1 MAGGDKE
8 SGESSPA
15 RRLKT
20 RRTLWI
26 AAILFVSAWTFFL
39 GVLVGRGVAPLH
51 YDIEELKKQ
60 LAQAKASLL
69 ESEIKQFKIPA
80 KSQEAPADF
89 SFYDALRESRK
100 KPAVKK
106 ETPEVPKTQA
116 PQKPPLPESKTEP
129 RALTTPG
136 MENGKKDA
144 GVSGTTMNNSTNGS
158 EKRMTL
164 QVASLPNQNDARKL
178 AEDLK
183 KKGYPAYFEGIM
195 IPDKGVW
202 YRVRIGLFS
211 SREEASVMLEN
222 LKKERLQ
229 PIIVNRNSQ

>member
-8 SGESSPA
+8 SGGSPPA
-15 RRLKT
+15 RGLKT

-26 AAILFVSAWTFFL
+26 AAILFVSACTFFL
-39 GVLVGRGVAPLH
+39 GVLAGRGTAPIH
-51 YDIEELKKQ
+51 FDMQELKKQ

-80 KSQEAPADF
+80 KSQEDPADF

-100 KPAVKK
+100 NPAVKK
-106 ETPEVPKTQA
+106 ETPGVPKTQA
-116 PQKPPLPESKTEP
+116 PQKPPVPESKTEP
-129 RALTTPG
+129 KALTGPG

-144 GVSGTTMNNSTNGS
+144 GVSGTTMNSGENVS
-158 EKRMTL
+158 EKRITL
-164 QVASLPNQNDARKL
+164 QVASLPSQNDARKM

-183 KKGYPAYFEGIM
+183 KRGYPAYFEGIM
-195 IPDKGVW
+195 IPGKGVW